1 MHIVDR
7 RLNPGSKSLEMRIE
21 PAGSRRRVLHVPA
34 MKLSPASLADPALF
48 LAATRG
54 AMRTLVIVFVL
65 ALISIAFEVYS
76 DAAMT
81 SAEIRHGAPDPVTV
95 AIVHGL
101 KRG

>member
-48 LAATRG
+48 RRYTR